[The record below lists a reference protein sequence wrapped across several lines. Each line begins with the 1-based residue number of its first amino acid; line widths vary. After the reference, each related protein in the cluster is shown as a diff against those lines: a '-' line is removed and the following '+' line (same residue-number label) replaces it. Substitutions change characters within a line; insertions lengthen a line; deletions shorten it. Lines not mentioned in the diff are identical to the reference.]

1 MIAFVAFGIAAWSL
15 AAAVL
20 LKLGLVQPGSTWGWS
35 WTGNLL
41 QGVGLTLIGLTILF
55 EQRFAGG
62 PVWGLPAVIWLA
74 LPWTLVLAGVVLRVR
89 ARRRRVK
96 DGGGW

>member
-1 MIAFVAFGIAAWSL
+1 MAFVAFGIAAWSL

-20 LKLGLVQPGSTWGWS
+20 LKLGLVHPGSTWGWS

-55 EQRFAGG
+55 AHRFAGG
-62 PVWGLPAVIWLA
+62 PVWGVPAVVWLA
-74 LPWTLVLAGVVLRVR
+74 LPWTLVVAGVALRVR
-89 ARRRRVK
+89 ARRDSRQR
-96 DGGGW
+96 D

>member
-1 MIAFVAFGIAAWSL
+1 MAFVALGLAAWSL

-20 LKLGLVQPGSTWGWS
+20 LKLGRVTPGSTWGWS

-55 EQRFAGG
+55 EHRFAGG
-62 PVWGLPAVIWLA
+62 PVWGVPAVVWLA
-74 LPWTLVLAGVVLRVR
+74 LPWALVLAGVALRVR
-89 ARRRRVK
+89 ARRERR
-96 DGGGW
+96 